1 MTEAKDHPHAVAR
14 DAFIE
19 INGVTQPVSYPHTHT
34 QRERERERECVS
46 HYSVKMDTK

>member
-19 INGVTQPVSYPHTHT
+19 INGVTQPVSYPH
-34 QRERERERECVS
+34 RERERQREGM
-46 HYSVKMDTK
+46 HTHRELIA